1 MFDQKAPTL
10 FRTAACLFLS
20 VLAVTACSPQE
31 QAQTENTAPAPSSE
45 TLISSDEYVPVA
57 AWDASG
63 IELYAAHK
71 LMGDTLYYMTGKWD
85 SAEGGYREASICRK
99 ERDGDAETILNLD
112 GEGEKLILYLL
123 DESENLYY
131 LHSAQNGR
139 DPEYIWTKLSSD
151 DEVLYETII
160 DRPSGSREQ
169 EAFGRLCT
177 SFLGEI
183 DKDGNIAA
191 VNMSGDLYLFDENG
205 RFRTSGKTGW
215 DENTYNVLEYG
226 MVNAGRHGIFLYHVN
241 GGSVSLQQMDMYKGV
256 LTDAA
261 EIKTDSRSLITL
273 ELYSGYDQ
281 GIYIVDDNSLWQY
294 NFSDEKPI
302 TLLNWSDSNISM
314 AGYGIDAVGILP
326 EEKFYIM
333 VHQPGDTASMVEIS
347 FRNRAEIP
355 EKQTVILAAGIHA
368 LDSLTELVSDFN
380 RQSTEYQVEIQ
391 SLEYRP
397 SESVDDYSALYTDLL
412 KGEGPDLFRL
422 DAMGIP
428 NLAAKG
434 VFEDLTPYFVESSLV
449 HESDIIPSVLDVWTM
464 DDKIIFA
471 FEDFNITGLLVKKGT
486 TDQGVWTPDEY
497 IRLAEEHPDSILTN
511 QDPLYFYNEVF
522 YNSIYAD
529 LSDYVNWKTGECHLD
544 SEEFISMI
552 ERIRQLEQPELTLE
566 TITAMDGKEYTFK
579 VSVIGQDEND
589 FYNGLLLTQS
599 MNLFGLP
606 NYAKVLEYG
615 DYAEIAGYPTNKE
628 EPYYD
633 MMPQNVYAINS
644 SSQVK
649 EGAWAFLEFMLSEAH
664 QNTLTSFPVRQDS
677 FDKYLTR
684 TEFNRGRTV
693 VDFTAEELD
702 ALRELVKYVHWTST
716 STGRDMLPL
725 ITEEIEAVWAGD
737 KTPADAARIMQNR
750 VSIFVNEQL

>member
-1 MFDQKAPTL
+1 MYDQKVPTL
-10 FRTAACLFLS
+10 FRAAACLLLS
-20 VLAVTACSPQE
+20 VLAVTACSLQE
-31 QAQTENTAPAPSSE
+31 QADTGNAAPAESSV

-63 IELYAAHK
+63 IELHAAHK

-85 SAEGGYREASICRK
+85 SEEGGYTEASICRR
-99 ERDGDAETILNLD
+99 EQGGGEEVVLSLE

-131 LHSAQNGR
+131 LHSVQNGR
-139 DPEYIWTKLSSD
+139 DQEYFWTKLSSGG
-151 DEVLYETII
+151 ETLYETAI
-160 DRPSGSREQ
+160 DRPSGNGEQ
-169 EAFGRLCT
+169 EAFDRLGT

-183 DKDGNIAA
+183 DRDGNIAA
-191 VNMSGDLYLFDENG
+191 VNMSGDLYLFGENG
-205 RFRTSGKTGW
+205 RLHAVGKTGW
-215 DENTYNVLEYG
+215 DENTYNVMEYG
-226 MVNAGRHGIFLYHVN
+226 MVNAGSRGVYLYHVS
-241 GGSVSLQQMDMYKGV
+241 GSFVSLQQADFSTGRLK
-256 LTDAA
+256 DAV
-261 EIKTDSRSLITL
+261 EIKVDSRSLTTL

-281 GIYIVDDNSLWQY
+281 GIYLVDDNSLWQY
-294 NFSDEKPI
+294 HFSGREPV
-302 TLLNWSDSNISM
+302 TLFNWGDANISM
-314 AGYGIDAVGILP
+314 GGYVIDAVGILP
-326 EEKFYIM
+326 EDKFYFM
-333 VHQPGDTASMVEIS
+333 VHQPGDPASTVEIS
-347 FRNRAEIP
+347 FRSRAEIP

-368 LDSLTELVSDFN
+368 IDSLTELVSDFN
-380 RQSTEYQVEIQ
+380 RQSAEYQVEIQ
-391 SLEYRP
+391 RLEFRP
-397 SESVDDYSALYTDLL
+397 SESVDDFSALYTDLL

-434 VFEDLTPYFVESSLV
+434 VFEDLTPYFAESSLV
-449 HESDIIPSVLDVWTM
+449 QESDIIPSILDIWTM
-464 DDKIIFA
+464 DEKIIFA
-471 FEDFNITGLLVKKGT
+471 FEDFNIYGFLVKKGT
-486 TDQGVWTPDEY
+486 TNQGVWTPDEY
-497 IRLAEEHPDSILTN
+497 IRLGECHPDSILTN
-511 QDPLYFYNEVF
+511 QDPLFFYNQVF

-529 LSDYVNWKTGECHLD
+529 LPDYVNWKTGECHLD

-552 ERIRQLEQPELTLE
+552 ERIRQLEQPEMTQE
-566 TITAMDGKEYTFK
+566 TITAIDGKEYTFK

-599 MNLFGLP
+599 ISLYGLP
-606 NYAKVLEYG
+606 NYANILEYG

-649 EGAWAFLEFMLSEAH
+649 EGAWAFLEFMLSEDH
-664 QNTLTSFPVRQDS
+664 QNTLNSFPVRQDS

-737 KTPADAARIMQNR
+737 KSPADAARIMQNR